1 MSRAAAIF
9 AVALVACVV
18 VANLLVTH
26 VSPIPVG
33 FGLLAP
39 AGVLVAGLAFTIRD
53 LLDRTGGRAW
63 VLAAIAAGTVVSLLM
78 GTGVIAFAAAVAF
91 AVSEML
97 DWLTYRSL
105 RDRFLV
111 AVAVSG
117 VVGLI
122 IDSLLFCWLAF
133 GDLAFVPGQ
142 IVGKVYAL
150 AAAVALLYVVRRRV
164 TA

>member
-1 MSRAAAIF
+1 VNRVAVVCAAA
-9 AVALVACVV
+9 LVSCVV

-26 VSPIPVG
+26 LAPIPVG

-53 LLDRTGGRAW
+53 LLDRAGGRRW
-63 VLAAIAAGTVVSLLM
+63 VLGAIAVGTVVSLLM

-91 AVSEML
+91 AVSELL
-97 DWLTYRSL
+97 DWLTFRAL
-105 RDRFLV
+105 RGNFLA

-117 VVGLI
+117 VVGLLV
-122 IDSLLFCWLAF
+122 DSLLFCWLAF

-142 IVGKVYAL
+142 ILGKAYAL
-150 AAAVALLYVVRRRV
+150 AAVVVLLYVTRRRV